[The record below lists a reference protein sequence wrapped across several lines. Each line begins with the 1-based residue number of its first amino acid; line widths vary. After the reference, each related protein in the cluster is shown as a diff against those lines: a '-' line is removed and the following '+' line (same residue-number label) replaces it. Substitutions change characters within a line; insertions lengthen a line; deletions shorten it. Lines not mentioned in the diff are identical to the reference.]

1 MITWR
6 ILMIASV
13 YIIAYISTDNWKVS
27 VGIMSTIIL
36 VNIFV
41 YWLHERVWNN
51 VKWGRQEIV
60 T

>member
-1 MITWR
+1 
-6 ILMIASV
+6 MIASV